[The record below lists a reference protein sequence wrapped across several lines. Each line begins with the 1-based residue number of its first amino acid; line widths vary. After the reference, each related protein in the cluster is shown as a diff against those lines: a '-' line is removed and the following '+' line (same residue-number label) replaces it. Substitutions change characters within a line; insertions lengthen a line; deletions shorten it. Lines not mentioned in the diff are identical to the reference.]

1 MYEAGTLERLVLSD
15 RILVTYVPLPATS
28 SESVRRNPYERS
40 SYLHGFDGMPP
51 SVCEGATQLCDT
63 CARMTINDSLI
74 EFRKRLIIEEKRKKI
89 WHSYGVED
97 SPKKQTN

>member
-1 MYEAGTLERLVLSD
+1 MYWQCALERLVLSD

-63 CARMTINDSLI
+63 CARMTKTETKI
-74 EFRKRLIIEEKRKKI
+74 EFRKRL
-89 WHSYGVED
+89 
-97 SPKKQTN
+97 